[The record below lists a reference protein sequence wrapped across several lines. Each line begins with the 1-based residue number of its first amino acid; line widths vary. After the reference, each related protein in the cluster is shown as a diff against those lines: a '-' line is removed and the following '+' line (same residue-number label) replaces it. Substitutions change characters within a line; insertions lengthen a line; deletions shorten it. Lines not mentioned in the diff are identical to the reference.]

1 MDTDKSVLS
10 HIKEV
15 LKANPRGLNVTD
27 VADKIMMNR
36 QSVAKYLEMLV
47 MSGHVDVRTL
57 GPSKVYYL
65 SQRLPISAMLDLTY
79 SFIIVLDQ
87 NLSIINV
94 NDIFLDF
101 AGLKREDL
109 LYKNFEKF
117 AFPIEFEPSILPNVK
132 GALRGEESSIESLYR
147 KKGDEA
153 YYNVRFIPMVMEAGE
168 KGVCIF
174 MEDITERKNIE
185 NAVRQSEFKFRSIIR
200 ETLNGILLTDEQ
212 GIVIEFNPS
221 GEKILDV
228 RRDEVIG
235 KALWDTPLLIIH
247 TNNNG
252 EMQSNWKHLIQ
263 SYLKSGKSMVD
274 RSTMEQNILCPD
286 GVNKTLQ
293 IVIFSIKSEKG
304 HMLCCVYTDITDS
317 KRAVVELKRS
327 EEKFRALVDSTDAGF
342 LITNG
347 SNVIEANNAAARI
360 TGYSKD
366 ELVGMNIV
374 KIISP
379 EVNTDELIR
388 LVSDDVL
395 AIKNGEH
402 RQKNAYEGVI
412 IAKGGERRNIVFT
425 VGMIDY
431 QREDLGIVTFYD
443 ISERKRMEEMLLLTQ
458 LSVDKSLGP
467 VIWHTYDG
475 KITYANE
482 AACQSLGYTKEELMA
497 IMISDI
503 DPEYSPDLVKSTW
516 IDKLRK
522 KGHCT
527 VEVTHRSKNGR
538 IFPVEVHTN
547 LLQFGDQEFFVATCR
562 DISDRKK
569 RDEDIRRSKEDLDN
583 QIEAR
588 TMELEIAD
596 KALTKEIDDL
606 LGLNEDLAD
615 SQRTLTTLISNL
627 PGMAYRGKNDNYRT
641 MDFVSDG
648 FRQITGYEPVDVVAN
663 KKVSYDEIVHPDD
676 RKRVRDEVK
685 SALKRNVPFSI
696 TYRITTATGDI
707 RWVYEQGRGVFSP
720 YGDFIDIEGYV
731 MDISDLR
738 DTRSAQKKSE
748 EKYAALVESISDG
761 VWEMDKDLK
770 ICYVSKHLKNVLGIK
785 SQDMIGRMPSEFLV
799 PEDVDRMRGIIHSM
813 VKRKSKF
820 AFVKCSLLDKNGVIV
835 PVEVSGNPILDEND
849 EFQGFLCIIRI
860 LK

>member
-15 LKANPRGLNVTD
+15 LKANPRGLNVSD

-79 SFIIVLDQ
+79 SFIIVLDH

-101 AGLKREDL
+101 AGLKRDDL

-147 KKGDEA
+147 KKGEEA

-185 NAVRQSEFKFRSIIR
+185 NAVCQSELKFRSIIQ

-212 GIVIEFNPS
+212 GIVIEFNPA
-221 GEKILDV
+221 GEKILDI

-247 TNNNG
+247 TNNNR
-252 EMQSNWKHLIQ
+252 EMQSHWKHHIQ

-274 RSTMEQNILCPD
+274 RSTMEQDILCPD
-286 GVNKTLQ
+286 GVNKTVQ

-304 HMLCCVYTDITDS
+304 HMLCCVYTDVTDS
-317 KRAVVELKRS
+317 RRAMIELKRS

-342 LITNG
+342 LIARGT
-347 SNVIEANNAAARI
+347 NVIDANNAAALI

-366 ELVGMNIV
+366 ELIGMNIV
-374 KIISP
+374 DIISP
-379 EVNTDELIR
+379 DMKLDELIR
-388 LVSDDVL
+388 VVTADVL
-395 AIKNGEH
+395 AMKRGEPRQRNG
-402 RQKNAYEGVI
+402 YEGVI
-412 IAKGGERRNIVFT
+412 IAKGGERRNIAFT
-425 VGMIDY
+425 VGIIDY
-431 QREDLGIVTFYD
+431 QHEDLGIVTFHD
-443 ISERKRMEEMLLLTQ
+443 ISARKQMEEMLLLTQ
-458 LSVDKSLGP
+458 LSVDCSFDP
-467 VIWHTYDG
+467 VIWHMYDG
-475 KITYANE
+475 QITYVNE
-482 AACQSLGYTKEELMA
+482 AACRSLGYTKEELMT
-497 IMISDI
+497 MQVSDI
-503 DPEYSPDLVKSTW
+503 DPEYSPDQVKSAWT
-516 IDKLRK
+516 DNFRK
-522 KGHCT
+522 EGHRT
-527 VEVTHRSKNGR
+527 IEATHRSKDGR
-538 IFPVEVHTN
+538 AFPVEINTN
-547 LLQFGDQEFFVATCR
+547 LLRFGNHEFFVTTCR
-562 DISDRKK
+562 DITDRKK
-569 RDEDIRRSKEDLDN
+569 HDEDIRRSKEELDN
-583 QIEAR
+583 LIKAR
-588 TMELEIAD
+588 TMELEVAD
-596 KALTKEIDDL
+596 KALTKELHEL
-606 LGLNEDLAD
+606 LSLNEVLAE

-627 PGMAYRGKNDNYRT
+627 PGMAYRGKNDTYRT

-648 FRQITGYEPVDVVAN
+648 LRQITGYEPEDVIAN
-663 KKVSYDEIVHPDD
+663 KKISFDEIVHPDD
-676 RKRVRDEVK
+676 RKRVRDEIE
-685 SALKRNVPFSI
+685 SAITRNVPFSI
-696 TYRITTATGDI
+696 TYCLATVTGNI
-707 RWVYEQGRGVFSP
+707 RWVYDQGRGVFSQD
-720 YGDFIDIEGYV
+720 GDFIDIEGYV
-731 MDISDLR
+731 MDISDIR
-738 DTRSAQKKSE
+738 DIRSAQKKSE

-770 ICYVSKHLKNVLGIK
+770 IRYVSKTLKNVLDIK
-785 SQDMIGRMPSEFLV
+785 PQDMIGRMPSEFLA
-799 PEDVDRMRGIIHSM
+799 PEDVDRMRGLIHSM
-813 VKRKSKF
+813 MKRKSKF
-820 AFVKCSLLDKNGVIV
+820 ASVKCSLVNKKGAIV
-835 PVEVSGNPILDEND
+835 PVEVSGNPILGESG
-849 EFQGFLCIIRI
+849 EFQGFLCIVRI